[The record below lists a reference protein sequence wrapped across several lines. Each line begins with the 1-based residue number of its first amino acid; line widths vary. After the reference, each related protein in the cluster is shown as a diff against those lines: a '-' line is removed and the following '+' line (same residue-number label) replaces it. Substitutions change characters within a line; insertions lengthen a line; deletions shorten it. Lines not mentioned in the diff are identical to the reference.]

1 MARLLYL
8 AIASLDGY
16 IADEQGSFAWAAP
29 DEEVHRFVN
38 DIVRSVGTG
47 LYGRGMYEVMVAWE
61 TMDTSG
67 EPECMR
73 DFAELWRATDK
84 VVYSTTLDAPASERT
99 RIARSFDAA
108 AVEQMKAREDRDL
121 SIGGPALAAHAFAAG
136 LVDDVH
142 LILAPVL
149 VGSGKRALPETVRGD
164 LELVDAGRF
173 ESGFVHLHH
182 RAAR

>member
-1 MARLLYL
+1 MGRLLYL

-38 DIVRSVGTG
+38 DIERGVGTG
-47 LYGRGMYEVMVAWE
+47 LYGREMYEVMVAWE

-67 EPECMR
+67 EPEPMR

-84 VVYSTTLDAPASERT
+84 VVYSATLDAPASART
-99 RIARSFDAA
+99 RIERSFDTA

-136 LVDDVH
+136 IVDDVH

-149 VGSGKRALPETVRGD
+149 VGSGKRALPDTVNGD

-173 ESGFVHLHH
+173 ASGFVHLHH
-182 RAAR
+182 RLRR